1 MRDLQALNRE
11 SVVELTVTGRKSGK
25 PHTVKIWFAADREK
39 VYVTSGRG
47 LGAQWIKNLQKNPQ
61 VTLRIGT
68 TTLKGTASWREGPEV
83 RATIFPL
90 FFKKYFSA
98 RIFSWILGWYKQEFA
113 FEITPD
119 KGE

>member
-68 TTLKGTASWREGPEV
+68 ATLKGTASWREGPEV

-90 FFKKYFSA
+90 FFRKYFSA
-98 RIFSWILGWYKQEFA
+98 RIFSWVLGWYKQEFA
-113 FEITPD
+113 FEITPEED
-119 KGE
+119 